1 MKSGPLIL
9 LVNSNP
15 RNIELLEQF
24 LKKAGYEISG
34 TTTLEEAS
42 QFLEG
47 AKTPDLALVDI
58 TGFDQHIWTFCDAL
72 HSREVPFL
80 LISPRYSS
88 ALQQESIARGA
99 RGMLVKPLAT
109 RELLALIKTMINQE

>member
-1 MKSGPLIL
+1 MKSGALIL

-24 LKKAGYEISG
+24 LKKAGYETSG

-42 QFLEG
+42 QCLEG
-47 AKTPDLALVDI
+47 AKAPDVALVDI
-58 TGFDQHIWTFCDAL
+58 TGFDQNIWTFCETL
-72 HSREVPFL
+72 HSKEVPFL
-80 LISPRYSS
+80 VISPRYSS

-109 RELLALIKTMINQE
+109 RELLALIKIMINQE